1 MNLTRIL
8 LPFLLVLCA
17 TTFVGCANTQTA
29 QVDEWDGLVRRPG
42 TRIDAVFVKP
52 DVNIG
57 AFNSVLLD
65 PVQVSFASNWDPNQG
80 RRNPASR
87 LNATD
92 VAAIQS
98 GLADMFRETFRADL
112 TSGGFNLVDTA
123 GPETLRVSAAIVN
136 LYVTA
141 PDTMSAGR
149 SRTYTANSGQ
159 MTLVIELR
167 DAVTGELLARAVD
180 TQRGRSTGALSFT
193 NNVTNTADARRAI
206 GVWAAALVQGLN
218 ELYGRTN

>member
-1 MNLTRIL
+1 MTPIRNLYVLIVL
-8 LPFLLVLCA
+8 LCA
-17 TTFVGCANTQTA
+17 ATLAGCTQTTP
-29 QVDEWDGLVRRPG
+29 VDEWDGLVRRPG

-52 DVNIG
+52 DADVG
-57 AFNSVLLD
+57 AFTSVLLD

-80 RRNPASR
+80 RRNPATR
-87 LNATD
+87 LNADD

-98 GLADMFRETFRADL
+98 GLADMMRERFRADL
-112 TSGGFNLVDTA
+112 ASGGFKLVDQP

-136 LYVTA
+136 LFVTA

-159 MTLVIELR
+159 MTLVAELR
-167 DAVTGELLARAVD
+167 DSVTGELLARAVD
-180 TQRGRSTGALSFT
+180 TQRGRSAGSMSFT

-206 GVWAAALVQGLN
+206 GVWATALVQGLN